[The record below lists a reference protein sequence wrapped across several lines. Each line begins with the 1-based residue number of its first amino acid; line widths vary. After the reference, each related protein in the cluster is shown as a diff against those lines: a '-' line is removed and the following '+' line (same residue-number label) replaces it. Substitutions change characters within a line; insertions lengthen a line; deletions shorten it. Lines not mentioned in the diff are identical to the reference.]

1 MLAGEN
7 FSIVNIARCLKSSQR
22 YRATQASSELLANK
36 MEGLGEADLKDV
48 VSTFSSIDRNVELF
62 LKKNAEDFARQHKS
76 MTHLVFSG
84 DMTDLLG
91 YFTLA
96 IKPITVHSKMMS
108 RTMERIFKKIGRFDE
123 EQNTYTASAYLIA
136 QLGKNFSPF
145 LKNSIT
151 GNELLQLA
159 LYRLKLIQEDVG
171 GLIVFL
177 EAQDNE
183 KVLSFYTSNGF
194 RALDRRMS
202 SYKDEEPC
210 ELIRLFKI
218 L

>member
-1 MLAGEN
+1 MTKGK
-7 FSIVNIARCLKSSQR
+7 FSIVNIRNYSN
-22 YRATQASSELLANK
+22 NK
-36 MEGLGEADLKDV
+36 MPGMTDSDLKQA
-48 VSTFSSIDRNVELF
+48 VSDFSSIDRHVESF
-62 LKKNAEDFARQHKS
+62 LKNNAEDFARQHKS
-76 MTHLVFSG
+76 VTRLVFSRV
-84 DMTDLLG
+84 TTELLG
-91 YFTLA
+91 YFAIT
-96 IKPITVHSKMMS
+96 IKPITVQVEKISK
-108 RTMERIFKKIGRFDE
+108 TTERALKKMGKFDE
-123 EQNTYTASAYLIA
+123 EKNTYTVAAYLIA

-145 LKNSIT
+145 LKDNIT

-177 EAQDNE
+177 EAQGNE
-183 KVLSFYTSNGF
+183 KVLSFYASNGF